1 MPLNDEWVDTYGN
14 FDAEDMNW
22 GGDPK
27 GQLATAIRKA
37 RIKAKE
43 PKKPLKIEK
52 LDAETSGQ
60 WEIGEQLEE
69 AQMNA
74 EDEKEECP
82 SCLEVTFLDGDV
94 CDDCTYCEYCEE
106 YHPDEIT
113 QICYEN
119 AYHKH
124 YDGPDTDHE
133 DYREAEDKKRKKISG
148 VLSDPFD
155 EVSLDSGGIKKGIVA
170 LAAVGLT
177 IFGIIKWK

>member
-1 MPLNDEWVDTYGN
+1 MPCGYCDKEMSDEWWDDLEDDEIE
-14 FDAEDMNW
+14 DAEW
-22 GGDPK
+22 EVYEVKRGYYE
-27 GQLATAIRKA
+27 RKCYA
-37 RIKAKE
+37 RCPHCKE
-43 PKKPLKIEK
+43 ELEIHDDEFNYGES
-52 LDAETSGQ
+52 LIAENYES
-60 WEIGEQLEE
+60 
-69 AQMNA
+69 
-74 EDEKEECP
+74 EDEKEKCP

-106 YHPDEIT
+106 YHPDEVT

-155 EVSLDSGGIKKGIVA
+155 EVSLDSGGIKKLVVGVSIAA
-170 LAAVGLT
+170 LAYL
-177 IFGIIKWK
+177 GIKNWK